1 MTDWRTGGR
10 LLRGVGVAGLAGFLS
25 VVPPFR
31 LSAQV
36 GHDPAHSPYRDI
48 RRGAGPVVF
57 AGRLT
62 GDRGRVGVGPGD
74 ALSIGLRYERSLS
87 RAMVLQ
93 FSTAL
98 LKGDRFIVNP
108 AADSASP
115 NRRTGPV
122 DADVLLT
129 EMGLQL
135 RLTGAKTWHGLAPYL
150 GAGIGLAFDARSPG
164 DTTRS
169 GYRFGTKA
177 TMAGIAGVRWH
188 PARRVTVHAD
198 AHALFWRLR
207 YPVSF
212 HTPAGDGTRVL
223 PLSQRL
229 TDWTLHPWISLG
241 VGWTF

>member
-1 MTDWRTGGR
+1 MRQTVSR
-10 LLRGVGVAGLAGFLS
+10 LVGQVIQVT
-25 VVPPFR
+25 VVGAVLLTAYPTNR
-31 LSAQV
+31 LTAQV
-36 GHDPAHSPYRDI
+36 GTDPARSPYRDI
-48 RRGAGPVVF
+48 IRGPGPVVF
-57 AGRLT
+57 VGRLT
-62 GDRGRVGVGPGD
+62 GDRGRAGVGPGD
-74 ALSIGLRYERSLS
+74 ALSIGLRYELSLS

-122 DADVLLT
+122 DTDLLLT

-169 GYRFGTKA
+169 GYKFGTKA

-188 PARRVTVHAD
+188 PARRITVHAD

-212 HTPAGDGTRVL
+212 QTPAGDGTRVV
-223 PLSQRL
+223 PLSEGR